1 MIPEIKTK
9 AEDNMKS
16 AIDSLKHE
24 FSTIRTGRASL
35 SLVDDIKVDYY
46 GTPSPLTQVATLS
59 LPDGRTI
66 VIAPWE
72 SKMLAVID
80 KAIQKS
86 DLGINPVNDGKIIR
100 LVVPP
105 LTEERRKEL
114 AKKAK
119 KMAEDSKVIIR
130 NVRRDANE
138 SLKKAEKDKKI
149 TEDDLTKSEQEV
161 QKMTDDFIKRVDEA
175 LAHKEKEI
183 MEV

>member
-1 MIPEIKTK
+1 
-9 AEDNMKS
+9 MKS

-161 QKMTDDFIKRVDEA
+161 QKMTDDFIRGWTRPWRTKKKR
-175 LAHKEKEI
+175 
-183 MEV
+183 